1 MDLLSNVL
9 ATVRLKASGW
19 QICDFHAPWGFVTT
33 PGFTEPFFISVI
45 GSACWLT
52 IEGSPPIEMREGDL
66 MLVLQGSSYT
76 IASSPEVRAVAWDEA
91 FPPLPWS
98 NAVKLTAPRHLCYGD
113 PDGPA
118 TRAVSAVF
126 GFGGVLRNPLLA
138 ALPPYIYLRN
148 SDSHLLSTMRSVK
161 AFLDEEEQVP
171 GPGYVA
177 AAERM
182 AEMVFISIIRAH
194 LRLQPEQTAG
204 WLRSLSD
211 PRIARAVAAIHEQP
225 ARPWTVGGLAEV
237 ATMSRAVF
245 AKKFHILV
253 GRSPGDYLTDW
264 RLHLASSQLA
274 NTGKPVAVI
283 AEEAGYRSDT
293 AFAQAFKRH
302 FQLTPREYRRSQTGS

>member
-19 QICDFHAPWGFVTT
+19 HICDFRAPWGFVTK
-33 PGFTEPFFISVI
+33 PGFAEPFFLSIV

-52 IEGSPPIEMREGDL
+52 FDGMAPIRMQEGDL
-66 MLVLQGSSYT
+66 ILALHGQSYS
-76 IASSPEVRAVAWDEA
+76 IASDPEVEPIAWETA

-98 NAVKLTAPRHLCYGD
+98 NSVKLTAPRRLAYGD
-113 PDGPA
+113 GDGPA
-118 TRAVSAVF
+118 TRAISAVF
-126 GFGGVLRNPLLA
+126 GFGDTKRNPLLA
-138 ALPPYIYLRN
+138 ALPPYIYLSN
-148 SDSHLLSTMRSVK
+148 SDSHLLATMQSARE
-161 AFLDEEEQVP
+161 FLESEEVAP

-177 AAERM
+177 TAERL
-182 AEMVFISIIRAH
+182 AELVFISIIRAH
-194 LRLQPEQTAG
+194 LRLQPEQTSG

-211 PRIARAVAAIHEQP
+211 PRIARAVTAIHE
-225 ARPWTVGGLAEV
+225 RPQHHWTVAGLAEI

-253 GRSPGDYLTDW
+253 GKSPGDYLTDW

-274 NTGKPVAVI
+274 TTGKPVSTI

-293 AFAQAFKRH
+293 AFAQAFKRQ
-302 FQLTPREYRRSQTGS
+302 FQLTPREYRRAQNG

>member
-9 ATVRLKASGW
+9 ATVRLRAGGW

-33 PGFTEPFFISVI
+33 PGFAEPFFISIV

-76 IASSPEVRAVAWDEA
+76 IASGPQVRPVAWDEA

-98 NAVKLTAPRHLCYGD
+98 NAVKLTTPRRLTYGD
-113 PDGPA
+113 ARGPA
-118 TRAVSAVF
+118 TRAVSAIF

-148 SDSHLLSTMRSVK
+148 SDSHLRTTMQTVK
-161 AFLDEEEQVP
+161 AFLDEEALAP

-182 AEMVFISIIRAH
+182 AELVFISIIRAY
-194 LRLQPEQTAG
+194 LRLQPQQTSG
-204 WLRSLSD
+204 WLRSLQD
-211 PRIARAVAAIHEQP
+211 PRIARAVAAIHE
-225 ARPWTVGGLAEV
+225 RPGHRWTVAGLAEV

-245 AKKFHILV
+245 AKKFHLLV
-253 GRSPGDYLTDW
+253 GKSPGDYLTDW
-264 RLHLASSQLA
+264 RLHLASGQLA
-274 NTGKPVAVI
+274 TTGKSIAVI
-283 AEEAGYRSDT
+283 AEDAGYRSDT
-293 AFAQAFKRH
+293 AFAQAFRRQ
-302 FQLTPREYRRSQTGS
+302 FRLTPREYRRLQGGS